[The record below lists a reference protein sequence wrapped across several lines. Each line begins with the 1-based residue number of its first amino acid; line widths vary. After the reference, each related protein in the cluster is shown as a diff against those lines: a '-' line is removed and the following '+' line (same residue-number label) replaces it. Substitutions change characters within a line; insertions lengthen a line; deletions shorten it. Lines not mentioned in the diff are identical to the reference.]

1 MAYNAKLGATL
12 SATDAKQIVDFKKCK
27 HLFII
32 NDGPNSAFLALAQDT
47 PAGTEVDVNDFE
59 LKAGEHMGLDSE
71 ISDYGFIQGM
81 FICDTGETASIRYL
95 GWY

>member
-1 MAYNAKLGATL
+1 MAYNQKIGGTL
-12 SATDAKQIVDFKKCK
+12 SCSDAKSTVDFKKCK

-32 NDGPNSAFLALAQDT
+32 NDGPNSAFVALAQDT
-47 PAGTEVDVNDFE
+47 PAGTGVDVNDFE

-81 FICDTGETASIRYL
+81 FISDTGETASLRYL

>member
-1 MAYNAKLGATL
+1 MAYNPKIGGAI
-12 SATDAKQIVDFKKCK
+12 SASSTKSTIDYHKCK

-32 NDGPNSAFLALAQDT
+32 NDGPNSVFVALSQDT
-47 PAGTEVDVNDFE
+47 PKSELVDINDFE

-71 ISDYGFIQGM
+71 ISDYGFIQGL
-81 FICDTGETASIRYL
+81 FICDIGETAEIRYL

>member
-1 MAYNAKLGATL
+1 MAYLGKIGATL
-12 SATDAKQIVDFKKCK
+12 SCSATKSTVDFKKCK

-32 NDGPNSAFLALAQDT
+32 NDGPNSSYIALAQDT
-47 PAGTEVDVNDFE
+47 PAGADVDTNDFE

-81 FICDTGETASIRYL
+81 FICDTGETASVRYL

>member
-1 MAYNAKLGATL
+1 MAYNQKIGGSV
-12 SATDAKQIVDFKKCK
+12 SASDTKTTVDMRKCK
-27 HLFII
+27 HMFVI
-32 NDGPNSAFLALAQDT
+32 NDGPNSVFIALSQDT
-47 PAGTEVDVNDFE
+47 PKAELVDVNDFE

-71 ISDYGFIQGM
+71 ISDYGFIQSL